1 MSWVGMATIV
11 LDIARAVMGLAVNWL
26 IQSTLLIAGGL
37 TVGYLLRR
45 RGSAVQSAVYRTT
58 LVAALVC
65 PLATWTLSLLGVSGW
80 SLTMPSAYSTE
91 VAPQFEQSIA
101 NVDAK
106 SIAEIPIESSP

>member
-1 MSWVGMATIV
+1 MSWVDMATIL
-11 LDIARAVMGLAVNWL
+11 LDVGRTAMGLAVNWL

-65 PLATWTLSLLGVSGW
+65 PLATWGLSLFGVSGW
-80 SLTMPSAYSTE
+80 SLQMPTAYSAVPAIVPTLQ
-91 VAPQFEQSIA
+91 A
-101 NVDAK
+101 AK
-106 SIAEIPIESSP
+106 LEPALLAETNGNSV